1 MSLISLFLVF
11 LMVWLIMFFMSLPFG
26 IKISEP
32 KVLGNAKSA
41 PDKPN
46 LKLKFLISFFLSFF
60 PTMFIY
66 WIINKNILFNLIMNS
81 K

>member
-11 LMVWLIMFFMSLPFG
+11 LMVWLIMFFFFFSFG
-26 IKISEP
+26 VKISEP
-32 KVLGNAKSA
+32 KVLCVAKSA